1 MANGKN
7 KSWEVWQKK
16 KTFKVPVTFF
26 SMVFHSLPGLAR
38 MCNATKI
45 FHSLPG
51 LARISTAIE
60 T

>member
-1 MANGKN
+1 MEKINPGKYG
-7 KSWEVWQKK
+7 KK
-16 KTFKVPVTFF
+16 KKPSEVPVTFF

>member
-1 MANGKN
+1 MEKTNPGEYGKT
-7 KSWEVWQKK
+7 KK
-16 KTFKVPVTFF
+16 NSKLPTTFF

-51 LARISTAIE
+51 LARISKGIE

>member
-1 MANGKN
+1 MEKINPG
-7 KSWEVWQKK
+7 EYGKK
-16 KTFKVPVTFF
+16 KNSKVPTTFF

-38 MCNATKI
+38 MCNSTKF

>member
-1 MANGKN
+1 MEKTNPG
-7 KSWEVWQKK
+7 EYGKK
-16 KTFKVPVTFF
+16 KKSRIPTTFF

-38 MCNATKI
+38 MCNSTKI
-45 FHSLPG
+45 FHRLPG

>member
-1 MANGKN
+1 MEKINPG
-7 KSWEVWQKK
+7 EYGKK
-16 KTFKVPVTFF
+16 KKDSRLLSMFF

-38 MCNATKI
+38 MCNATKF

-51 LARISTAIE
+51 LARISKAIE

>member
-1 MANGKN
+1 MEKTNPGEYGK
-7 KSWEVWQKK
+7 QKK
-16 KTFKVPVTFF
+16 SSKVLSMFF

-51 LARISTAIE
+51 LARISKAIE

>member
-1 MANGKN
+1 MEKINPG
-7 KSWEVWQKK
+7 EYGKK
-16 KTFKVPVTFF
+16 KNFKLPTTFF

-51 LARISTAIE
+51 LARISKAVE

>member
-1 MANGKN
+1 MEKTDPG
-7 KSWEVWQKK
+7 EYGKK
-16 KTFKVPVTFF
+16 KKSRIPTTFF

-51 LARISTAIE
+51 FARIGKVIE

>member
-7 KSWEVWQKK
+7 KSWRVWQKK
-16 KTFKVPVTFF
+16 IDSKLPVTFF

-51 LARISTAIE
+51 LARISKAIE

>member
-7 KSWEVWQKK
+7 KSCRVWQKK
-16 KTFKVPVTFF
+16 DSKPLTIF

-38 MCNATKI
+38 MCNSTKI

>member
-1 MANGKN
+1 MEKINPGEYGK
-7 KSWEVWQKK
+7 QKK
-16 KTFKVPVTFF
+16 SSKLPTTFF

-38 MCNATKI
+38 MCNSTKI

-51 LARISTAIE
+51 LARISKAIE

>member
-1 MANGKN
+1 MEKTNPGEYGK
-7 KSWEVWQKK
+7 KLIDSRL
-16 KTFKVPVTFF
+16 PVTFF

-45 FHSLPG
+45 FHSLLG
-51 LARISTAIE
+51 LARISTAIV

>member
-7 KSWEVWQKK
+7 KSWRVWQKK
-16 KTFKVPVTFF
+16 KTSEVPVTFF

-38 MCNATKI
+38 MCNSTKI